1 MNRGVN
7 MNRENTETVSQKSIC
22 QFIED
27 SHTSGA
33 LLVTGEWGSGKT
45 HFLIQLAEKY
55 NKKEYAVIHISLFG
69 RNSSEEIEHDIKKEL
84 CYIFATA
91 DITGHDSGDENSKRP
106 KFKMLRKRLN
116 KKDNVSKFVKGL
128 RVFTDHFKDDSKI
141 VGGIDSLI
149 NFNYWDFIDLDT
161 VIFGKRIVIIFDDFE
176 RCTIDSDLL
185 LGVINEYSENLKM
198 KVIIVANDERIKDA
212 DKDKYLEYKEK
223 VVYKTV
229 KLEQNIEYVLMFLI
243 HEFDTR
249 SSEYQRYLED
259 HFREIIQ
266 VFNTSTYNN
275 FRSLRTAINDFEKIY
290 SLFVKKTQYLACH
303 KFEIYE
309 STALLFLLE
318 QFLAFIMEASA
329 GEDIYS
335 YFFDMF
341 TNPIDE
347 NEDGSPVYLEYSSDT
362 IPLYVSKYAQEF
374 FDINFAPKAIIEW
387 VAKGIYNEEAIDK
400 CIEAYIEKYKPHI
413 STDMEL
419 FLTTQILFFDS
430 IEQFNNGYIEALHN
444 SYTGTLTSEQYLSLL
459 SQIREAK
466 ELGLVLP
473 DEPMYDKMT
482 NGFEMV
488 DRSNEEE
495 PVLGGFSGWSEEAAL
510 DLKKEID
517 AAIRNRA
524 VNKRTKEYYNYCL
537 SFFRSCNTN
546 DTIHFSYS
554 DRIQLKLNDE
564 MIDAVVEAFKIA
576 KNKKRREIA
585 TCFLHIQ
592 FSNYKDTT
600 LSNKLIQK
608 LIVLRDNDIV
618 DPLGIANLEYFISES
633 KQRFL
638 LNQN

>member
-1 MNRGVN
+1 MSH
-7 MNRENTETVSQKSIC
+7 ENTETISQKSIC

-27 SHTSGA
+27 RHTSGA

-45 HFLIQLAEKY
+45 HFLKQLAEKY
-55 NKKEYAVIHISLFG
+55 NKKDYAVIHISLFG
-69 RNSSEEIEHDIKKEL
+69 RESSEEIEHDIKKEL

-91 DITGHDSGDENSKRP
+91 DITVHHSGEGNNKHP
-106 KFKMLRKRLN
+106 KFKRLRKHLN

-141 VGGIDSLI
+141 VGGIDSLL
-149 NFNYWDFIDLDT
+149 NFNYWDFIDLDS

-185 LGVINEYSENLKM
+185 LGIINEYSENLKM
-198 KVIIVANDERIKDA
+198 KVIIVANDERIKDS
-212 DKDKYLEYKEK
+212 DKYSEYKEK

-229 KLEQNIEYVLMFLI
+229 KLEQNIEYVLMALI

-259 HFREIIQ
+259 HFRDIIQ
-266 VFNTSTYNN
+266 MFSTSTYNN

-290 SLFVKKTQYLACH
+290 SLFVKKTQFAACH
-303 KFEIYE
+303 KFETFE
-309 STALLFLLE
+309 ETALLFLLK
-318 QFLAFIMEASA
+318 QFFAFIMEASA
-329 GEDIYS
+329 GKDIHS

-341 TNPIDE
+341 TNPIGE
-347 NEDGSPVYLEYSSDT
+347 NEDGSPVTLEYTSET
-362 IPLYVSKYAQEF
+362 IPAYVSKYAQEI
-374 FDINFAPKAIIEW
+374 FDIYSAPKAIIEW
-387 VAKGIYNEEAIDK
+387 VAKGIFNEEAIDK
-400 CIEAYIEKYKPHI
+400 CIEAYIDKYKPHI

-444 SYTGTLTSEQYLSLL
+444 SYSGNLTSEQYLSLL

-466 ELGLVLP
+466 ELGIVLP
-473 DEPMYDKMT
+473 EDPQYDKMT
-482 NGFEMV
+482 DGFESV

-495 PVLGGFSGWSEEAAL
+495 TVLGGFSGWSDEAAL
-510 DLKKEID
+510 ELKKEID
-517 AAIRNRA
+517 ASIRNRA
-524 VNKRTKEYYNYCL
+524 VNKRTQEYYNYCL
-537 SFFRSCNTN
+537 AFFRSCSTN
-546 DTIHFSYS
+546 DTMHFSFS
-554 DRIQLKLNDE
+554 DRIQLELNE
-564 MIDAVVEAFKIA
+564 ELIDVVVEAFKNA

-585 TCFLHIQ
+585 SCFLHIQ

-608 LIVLRDNDIV
+608 LNALRNNGIV
-618 DPLGIANLEYFISES
+618 DPLGIANLEYFISEAET
-633 KQRFL
+633 RFL
-638 LNQN
+638 LKQN